1 MNSDAISVVL
11 EECDLMRQASLRE
24 LTKTI
29 PPQVWSVVVL
39 NKVIHRM
46 SDTNRNET
54 SFRYYTLVL
63 LQECVRKSPSFRRL
77 TPKEYLDDEVI
88 NRENEM
94 NVQ

>member
-39 NKVIHRM
+39 NKAIHRM
-46 SDTNRNET
+46 SDTNRYQQKFQIPH
-54 SFRYYTLVL
+54 SCF
-63 LQECVRKSPSFRRL
+63 
-77 TPKEYLDDEVI
+77 
-88 NRENEM
+88 
-94 NVQ
+94 